1 MRRSTIRLT
10 SCNLGKLVDLGLA
23 RTFVLGS
30 DKWLGVRARDTWSDV
45 AGEVS
50 FSLSL
55 LSGSLE
61 EDGVLS
67 LGVLESEL
75 IESDDL
81 TTSGSNSLSSGLGD
95 SESADSELGD
105 LEESDVVPM

>member
-1 MRRSTIRLT
+1 MGS
-10 SCNLGKLVDLGLA
+10 GDWDL
-23 RTFVLGS
+23 F
-30 DKWLGVRARDTWSDV
+30 
-45 AGEVS
+45 
-50 FSLSL
+50 
-55 LSGSLE
+55 
-61 EDGVLS
+61 

-105 LEESDVVPM
+105 LEESDVVGDGTDDNSGLIFGSYKLTFTKAEL